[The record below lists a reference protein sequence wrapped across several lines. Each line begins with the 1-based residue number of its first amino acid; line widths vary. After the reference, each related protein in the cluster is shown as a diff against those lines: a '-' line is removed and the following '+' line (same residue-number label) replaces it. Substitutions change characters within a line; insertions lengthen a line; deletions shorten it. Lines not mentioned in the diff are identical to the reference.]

1 MPDAFTLHP
10 RLAADTIALGDWPL
24 CRLLLMNDGR
34 FPWVILV
41 PARPDLR
48 EIHDLTPPERATL
61 IEEIA
66 RVSALMQQV
75 FKADKMNVA
84 ALGNQVPQL
93 HIHVIARFAADSAW
107 PNPVW
112 ESTVPKVPKVV
123 DSQGVLSGPV
133 ADFYDVLQ
141 PLLQAVWPV
150 T

>member
-1 MPDAFTLHP
+1 MSNAFTLHP

-24 CRLLLMNDGR
+24 CRLLLMNDAR

-41 PARPDLR
+41 PRPDLR
-48 EIHDLTPPERATL
+48 EIHDLPPAERATL

-66 RVSALMQQV
+66 RTSAVMQRA

-93 HIHVIARFAADSAW
+93 HIHIIARFATDPAW

-112 ESTVPKVPKVV
+112 G
-123 DSQGVLSGPV
+123 QGQARTMSEAEKTERIRL
-133 ADFYDVLQ
+133 LQ
-141 PLLQAVWPV
+141 PLLAR
-150 T
+150 

>member
-1 MPDAFTLHP
+1 MSTAFTLHP

-48 EIHDLTPPERATL
+48 EIHDLPPAERALL

-66 RVSALMQQV
+66 RAAALMQQV
-75 FKADKMNVA
+75 FKADKMNIA

-93 HIHVIARFAADSAW
+93 HIHNIARFIGDPAW

-112 ESTVPKVPKVV
+112 GKGPARP
-123 DSQGVLSGPV
+123 LSEAERV
-133 ADFYDVLQ
+133 ERIALLQ
-141 PLLQAVWPV
+141 PLLAR
-150 T
+150 

>member
-10 RLAADTIALGDWPL
+10 RLAADTIVLGNWPL

-41 PARPDLR
+41 PARPELR
-48 EIHDLTPPERATL
+48 EIHDLQPAERAIL

-66 RVSALMQQV
+66 RASALMQQA
-75 FKADKMNVA
+75 FTADKMNVA

-93 HIHVIARFAADSAW
+93 HVHVIARFASDPAW

-112 ESTVPKVPKVV
+112 G
-123 DSQGVLSGPV
+123 QGSPRPMSG
-133 ADFYDVLQ
+133 AEQAERIRLLQ
-141 PLLQAVWPV
+141 PLLAR
-150 T
+150 

>member
-1 MPDAFTLHP
+1 MSNPFTLHP

-41 PARPDLR
+41 PARPELR
-48 EIHDLTPPERATL
+48 DIHDLPSAERPIL
-61 IEEIA
+61 VEEIA
-66 RVSALMQQV
+66 RASALMQQA

-93 HIHVIARFAADSAW
+93 HVHVIARFASDPAW

-112 ESTVPKVPKVV
+112 G
-123 DSQGVLSGPV
+123 QGSPRPMSEAERAEWSLL
-133 ADFYDVLQ
+133 LQ
-141 PLLQAVWPV
+141 PLLAR
-150 T
+150 

>member
-1 MPDAFTLHP
+1 MSNAFTLHP

-24 CRLLLMNDGR
+24 CRLLLMNDAR

-48 EIHDLTPPERATL
+48 EIHDLPPAERATL

-66 RVSALMQQV
+66 RASALMQQA

-93 HIHVIARFAADSAW
+93 HIHIIARFAADPAW

-112 ESTVPKVPKVV
+112 ESTVPKVPKIV
-123 DSQGVLSGPV
+123 DSQGVPKGRV
-133 ADFYDVLQ
+133 ADFYHALQ
-141 PLLQAVWPV
+141 PLMQAAWP
-150 T
+150 